1 MSEALGIARILQI
14 ESFTAPG
21 GLQDLAGQRGLARLP
36 WPEQG
41 HHGTEPEQ
49 RPDPGRELGARQDL
63 HVLEIL

>member
-14 ESFTAPG
+14 EAFTAPG
-21 GLQDLAGQRGLARLP
+21 GIQDLAGQRGLARLP

-41 HHGTEPEQ
+41 NHGTEPEQ
-49 RPDPGRELGARQDL
+49 RSDPGRELGTRYEF